1 MKRLNEVAKELDVSM
16 SWLEKYIKAG
26 EIEVVWFG
34 GVRRVS
40 DEEIERIKR
49 EGIDIRQG

>member
-1 MKRLNEVAKELDVSM
+1 MKRLNEVTKELDVSM

>member
-34 GVRRVS
+34 GVRRIS
-40 DEEIERIKR
+40 DKEIERIKT